1 MSSGVTP
8 LTTPDEYHGNV
19 RQSGFSVGVLF
30 SLINTATLSAKQKL
44 LQIQQRQSAISIAD
58 MFEMQMLMNHLSQ
71 LSEMTTSVVSAS
83 NTAIASMARNVK
95 G

>member
-1 MSSGVTP
+1 MTVQITS
-8 LTTPDEYHGNV
+8 TPDSFHGNV
-19 RQSGFSVGVLF
+19 RQSGFSVGSLF

-44 LQIQQRQSAISIAD
+44 LEIQQRRSAISIAD

-71 LSEMTTSVVSAS
+71 LSEMSTSVVSSS
-83 NTAIASMARNVK
+83 NTAISSMARNVK